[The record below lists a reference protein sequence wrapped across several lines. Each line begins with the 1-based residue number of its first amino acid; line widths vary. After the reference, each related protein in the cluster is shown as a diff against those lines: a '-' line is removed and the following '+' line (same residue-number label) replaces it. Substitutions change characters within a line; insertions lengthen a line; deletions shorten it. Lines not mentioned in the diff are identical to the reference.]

1 MPRFGPTPLPAD
13 RPPLPA
19 QPRGTP
25 WPTETWPTGDP
36 EPDVDRRTADV
47 AHARFF
53 DPAAEKKLGTTHAL
67 LVVHRGR
74 LVQERYGPTHDE
86 TSTLPSWSMAKSLLQ
101 TLIGTLVG
109 AGRLRI
115 DEPAAVPEWQNE
127 DDPRRAITVDQLLRM
142 SSGLAFAEVYDD
154 SGFSDTIEMLFRS
167 GKPDVAGYAAGKPL
181 AAAPGSV
188 WNYSSGTTNILSRIT
203 HETLGLLG
211 EDFVAHLRSAILDPI
226 GMKSVKPLLDER
238 GTWIASSFAFST
250 ARDFA
255 RFGLFCL
262 RDGTWAGERI
272 LPEGWIDYART
283 PTAHSDGQY
292 GAHFW
297 LAQDGS
303 GTFSANG
310 FRSQYI
316 VMVPERDLVVVRLGD
331 SETDQKVD
339 LLPALADL
347 VRAYPLLA

>member
-1 MPRFGPTPLPAD
+1 MPRFGPAPLPSD
-13 RPPLPA
+13 RPPLPG
-19 QPRGTP
+19 QPDGTP
-25 WPTETWPTGDP
+25 WPTEAWPVD
-36 EPDVDRRTADV
+36 EPGADVDRAAADA

-53 DPAAEKKLGTTHAL
+53 DPAGEKKLGVTHAL

-74 LVQERYGPTHDE
+74 LVQERYGPTHDD
-86 TSTLPSWSMAKSLLQ
+86 TSTLPSWSMAKSMLQ
-101 TLIGTLVG
+101 TLIGTLVRD
-109 AGRLRI
+109 GRLSI
-115 DEPAAVPEWQNE
+115 DDAAPVPEWQHG
-127 DDPRRAITVDQLLRM
+127 DDPRRAITIDQLLRM

-154 SGFSDTIEMLFRS
+154 SGFSDTIEMLFRG
-167 GKPDVAGYAAGKPL
+167 GKPDVAGYAASRPL
-181 AAAPGSV
+181 TAPPGSV
-188 WNYSSGTTNILSRIT
+188 WSYSSGTTNILSRIT
-203 HETLGLLG
+203 HEALGLFG
-211 EDFVAHLRSAILDPI
+211 DDFVAHLRRALLDRI
-226 GMKSVKPLLDER
+226 GMTSVKPLLDER

-262 RDGTWAGERI
+262 RDGTWEGERI

-347 VRAYPLLA
+347 VRAYPLLG

>member
-1 MPRFGPTPLPAD
+1 MPRFGPSPLPSD

-19 QPRGTP
+19 QPHGVD
-25 WPTETWPTGDP
+25 WPTRAWPGGAL
-36 EPDVDRRTADV
+36 ERDVDRDTAV
-47 AHARFF
+47 AAHARFF
-53 DPAAEKKLGTTHAL
+53 DPRAEKQLGVTHAL

-74 LVQERYGPTHDE
+74 LVQERYGPSHDE
-86 TSTLPSWSMAKSLLQ
+86 TSTLPSWSMAKSMLQ

-109 AGRLRI
+109 EGKLRI
-115 DEPAAVPEWQNE
+115 DEPAAVPEWQTPG
-127 DDPRRAITVDQLLRM
+127 DPRRPISLDQLLRM
-142 SSGLAFAEVYDD
+142 SSGLEFFEVYDD
-154 SGFSDTIEMLFRS
+154 SGFSDTIEMLFKS
-167 GKPDVAGYAAGKPL
+167 GKPDVAGYAAAKPL

-188 WNYSSGTTNILSRIT
+188 WNYSSGTTNILSRIV
-203 HETLGLLG
+203 HDALGLRG
-211 EDFVAHLRSAILDPI
+211 DDFVAHLRRVLLDRI
-226 GMKSVKPLLDER
+226 GMQSVKPLLDER

-262 RDGTWAGERI
+262 RDGVWQGQRI

-283 PTAHSDGQY
+283 PTAHSQGQY

-316 VMVPERDLVVVRLGD
+316 VMVPERDLVIVRLGD
-331 SETDQKVD
+331 SETEQKVD

-347 VRAYPLLA
+347 VRAYPLLS

>member
-1 MPRFGPTPLPAD
+1 VPRFGPSSLRPD
-13 RPPLPA
+13 CPPLPT
-19 QPRGTP
+19 QPHDTDWPTTAWPVGTP
-25 WPTETWPTGDP
+25 AGG
-36 EPDVDRRTADV
+36 VDRDA
-47 AHARFF
+47 AASLHARFF
-53 DPAAEKKLGTTHAL
+53 DPHAEKKLGITHAL

-86 TSTLPSWSMAKSLLQ
+86 DSTLPSWSMAKSMLQ
-101 TLIGTLVG
+101 TLIGMLVG
-109 AGRLRI
+109 EGKLRI
-115 DEPAAVPEWQNE
+115 DEPAPVPEWQAVG
-127 DDPRRAITVDQLLRM
+127 DPRRSITLDQLLRM
-142 SSGLAFAEVYDD
+142 SSGLEFYEVYDD
-154 SGFSDTIEMLFRS
+154 SGFSDTIEMLFKS
-167 GKPDVAGYAAGKPL
+167 GKPDVAGYAASKPL

-188 WNYSSGTTNILSRIT
+188 WNYSSGTTNILSRIV
-203 HETLGLLG
+203 HDALGLRG
-211 EDFVAHLRSAILDPI
+211 DDFVAHLRSVLLDRI

-262 RDGTWAGERI
+262 RDGTWQGERI

-283 PTAHSDGQY
+283 PTAHSQGQY

-316 VMVPERDLVVVRLGD
+316 VMVPERDLVIVRLGD

-347 VRAYPLLA
+347 VRAYPLLS